1 MWSKDTF
8 IQKVLPVIG
17 YVCVAIAL
25 VLTLLEMRDVSL
37 VPKPIAYALF
47 GVFFLSQSLTQ
58 ANRKKKIWGCC
69 LAIGWFLVALMYC
82 F

>member
-25 VLTLLEMRDVSL
+25 VLSLLEMRDVSF
-37 VPKPIAYALF
+37 VPKSIAYVLF
-47 GVFFLSQSLTQ
+47 GVFFSSQSLTQ
-58 ANRKKKIWGCC
+58 ENRKKIWSSV
-69 LAIGWFLVALMYC
+69 LAAGWFLVALIHC